1 MKAFV
6 LVVVLLTSSECL
18 AQATAT
24 QTFEQLG
31 KRLEEAQQALT
42 SPSSPGRT
50 NRGQRNEA
58 RRASNGGV
66 RGPRTPAE
74 PIAACGF
81 PRPVTSLQTRRA
93 NSKRSPRTRTPAA
106 RCSFSI
112 PTASGEGHLAELP
125 LNRES

>member
-31 KRLEEAQQALT
+31 KRLEEAQQALA
-42 SPSSPGRT
+42 SPSSPGSP

-58 RRASNGGV
+58 RPNELYVKDAAANTAKIMGQIVQEFKDNPRV
-66 RGPRTPAE
+66 RVK
-74 PIAACGF
+74 GF
-81 PRPVTSLQTRRA
+81 KIMLGL
-93 NSKRSPRTRTPAA
+93 SPRVDIDLEVPPFRQ
-106 RCSFSI
+106 
-112 PTASGEGHLAELP
+112 
-125 LNRES
+125 

>member
-31 KRLEEAQQALT
+31 KRLEEAQQALA

-58 RRASNGGV
+58 RPNELYVKDAAANTAKIMGQIVQEFKDNPRV
-66 RGPRTPAE
+66 RVK
-74 PIAACGF
+74 GF
-81 PRPVTSLQTRRA
+81 KIMLGL
-93 NSKRSPRTRTPAA
+93 SPRFDIDLEVPPFRQ
-106 RCSFSI
+106 
-112 PTASGEGHLAELP
+112 
-125 LNRES
+125 